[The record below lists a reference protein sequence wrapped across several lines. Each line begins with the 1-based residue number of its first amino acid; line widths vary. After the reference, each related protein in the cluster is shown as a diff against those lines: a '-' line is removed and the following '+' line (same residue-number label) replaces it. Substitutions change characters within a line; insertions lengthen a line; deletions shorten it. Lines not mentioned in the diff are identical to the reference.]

1 MMFRMTRNFPT
12 CALVGA
18 LFASAAGLAAAP
30 VVPAYERF
38 KDDGHF
44 DQATLG
50 EVLLGE
56 LNCATCHSPE
66 EAAPARIVI
75 KSAPDMSKA
84 GARLTPQYIR
94 AFLNAPHEVKPGTT
108 MPDIFHASE
117 GFAKSG
123 AIDFLTH
130 YLVSL
135 GGPIKNS
142 AAPIS
147 QSTADS
153 GRRLFHSV
161 GCAACHAPEKAG
173 GIATPSVPLGRLAMK
188 TTVEELTKFLMNPE
202 HVRASGRMPNLGLAK
217 SEARSIAIYLLRDQM
232 TNPQSN
238 DAKPVA
244 AEGLRF
250 EYYEQGFKKLPDFD
264 ALKPKATG
272 LTKSVSLKLPG
283 TKVRADGFAVRYTGE
298 LKIEKK
304 GKHRF
309 WLKSDDGSR
318 LLIDGKKLVD
328 VDGIHPAQEK
338 SAEIMLGE
346 GAHEIEVQYFEAG
359 GHNVL
364 NLQWK
369 APRSKRGEIPSRLLS
384 ATAVTPMVPL
394 ESERFTIDP
403 GKAKMGRQMFAML
416 RCVSCHKMEG
426 LAPLRPAKA
435 LADLNLDSP
444 IGCVSPGIR
453 RGLPHFRLSDGQRS
467 ALKAA
472 LKGGSGFAQP
482 LKPGQLISRSLA
494 TMNCYA
500 CHDRHDIG
508 GPDEKRKEHFTTNI
522 EIDLGDEGR
531 LPPTLTGVGS
541 KLQEKALRAIVTEGK
556 HHIRY
561 FMSTRMPR
569 FPKGAVEPLMAALI
583 REDRKENDLKA
594 PEFSEIAVKDGQHL
608 VGIDLNSL
616 GCVNCHNAN
625 GGLSAG
631 IPGVDL
637 ASVHERLTPGW
648 FHRYL
653 LNPLAFK
660 KETRMPSFWPD
671 GKSLIKDIAGGDT
684 HKQIDAIWTYLALG
698 KSMPL
703 PKGVQLEGGVGEELI
718 PVGEPI
724 VHRTFMQGVGPRS
737 ILVGFP
743 ERVHAAFDANVVR
756 LAKLWR
762 GRFFDGSG
770 VSSGR
775 TDKFFDPL
783 GTDVIDLPPGPALA
797 FLDKPESPWPVADL
811 RDRNIGGRFR
821 GYGLES
827 ATRQPTFRYQLRDV
841 GVEERI
847 EPVLKPGGT
856 SIVRALELR
865 SDVPVQG
872 LWFLA
877 GAGKKIAKGDDGA
890 WTIDGKIELRLS
902 GDIAEI
908 KTRDGAD
915 GRELIVRPEFKGGAA
930 SIKTDIQW

>member
-1 MMFRMTRNFPT
+1 MMLRTTRNLPA

-18 LFASAAGLAAAP
+18 LLTMATVLCAEP

-38 KDDGHF
+38 KDGQHF

-56 LNCATCHSPE
+56 LNCASCHSPGE
-66 EAAPARIVI
+66 VAPARIAV
-75 KSAPDMSKA
+75 KSAPDLSQA
-84 GARLTPQYIR
+84 GTRLTPQYIR
-94 AFLNAPHEVKPGTT
+94 AFLDAPHALKEGTT

-135 GGPIKNS
+135 GGPIQSSKTPVSES
-142 AAPIS
+142 ASA
-147 QSTADS
+147 S
-153 GRRLFHSV
+153 GKRLFHSV
-161 GCAACHAPEKAG
+161 GCVACHAPENG
-173 GIATPSVPLGRLAMK
+173 DGVITPSVPLGRLAMK
-188 TTVEELTKFLMNPE
+188 TTVEELTAFLVNPE
-202 HVRASGRMPNLGLAK
+202 HVRASGRMPNLGLSK

-232 TNPQSN
+232 TNPQTN
-238 DAKPVA
+238 EAKPVA
-244 AEGLRF
+244 AEGLRY
-250 EYYEQGFKKLPDFD
+250 EYYEQKFSKLPDFSG
-264 ALKPKATG
+264 LKPKAKG
-272 LTKSVSLKLPG
+272 LTKGISLNLPG
-283 TKVRADGFAVRYTGE
+283 TKVRPDSFAVRYTGE
-298 LKIEKK
+298 LAIEKK
-304 GKHRF
+304 GKYRF

-318 LLIDGKKLVD
+318 LLIDGKKIID

-346 GAHEIEVQYFEAG
+346 GSHEIEVQYFEAG
-359 GHNVL
+359 GHNIL

-369 APRSKRGEIPSRLLS
+369 APRSKRGAIPSRLLS
-384 ATAVTPMVPL
+384 ATSATPMVPL
-394 ESERFTIDP
+394 DSEQFTVDP
-403 GKAKMGRQMFAML
+403 QKAKMGRQMFAML

-435 LADLNLDSP
+435 LAQLNLQSP
-444 IGCVSPGIR
+444 EGCLSPGVR
-453 RGLPHFRLSDGQRS
+453 KGLPNFRLSDGQRAAIS
-467 ALKAA
+467 AA
-472 LKGGSGFAQP
+472 LKNGSGFAQP
-482 LKPGQLISRSLA
+482 LRTEQLISRSLA

-500 CHDRHDIG
+500 CHERNEIG
-508 GPDEKRKEHFTTNI
+508 GPDEKRKEFFTTNI

-541 KLQEKALRAIVTEGK
+541 KLQDKALRAIVSEGR

-569 FPKGAVEPLMAALI
+569 FPAAVVEPLLAGLI
-583 REDRKENDLKA
+583 KEDRKPDDLKA

-608 VGIDLNSL
+608 VGIDLNTL

-637 ASVHERLTPGW
+637 ATVHERLTPGW

-671 GKSLIKDIAGGDT
+671 GKSLIKDVAGGDT

-703 PKGVQLEGGVGEELI
+703 PKGIQLEGGVGEELV
-718 PVGEPI
+718 PLGEPI
-724 VHRTFMQGVGPRS
+724 VHRTFMKDVGPRS

-743 ERVHAAFDANVVR
+743 ERVNVAFDANVVR

-762 GRFFDGSG
+762 GRFFDASG

-775 TDKFFDPL
+775 TDKFFEPL
-783 GTDVIDLPPGPALA
+783 GTDVLDLPAGPALA
-797 FLDKPESPWPVADL
+797 LLSAAESPWPMAEL

-827 ATRQPTFRYQLRDV
+827 ATRQPSFRYRLEDV
-841 GVEERI
+841 AVEERI
-847 EPVLKPGGT
+847 EPALRPGGT
-856 SIVRALELR
+856 SVIRTLELR
-865 SDVPVQG
+865 SDVPVEG
-872 LWFLA
+872 LWYLA
-877 GAGKKIAKGDDGA
+877 GAGEEIARGDDGV
-890 WTIDGKIELRLS
+890 WIVDKKIRLRLS
-902 GDIAEI
+902 GDLGEI
-908 KTRDGAD
+908 KVRDVAE
-915 GRELIVRPEFKGGAA
+915 RKELIVRPEFKGGAA